1 MAYLLPNSSQPV
13 MSLPKR
19 LRLSDGLT
27 RTNTSTLSD
36 AELKS
41 IGIRKVPNPPSNSDD
56 TKYVVWEAGKVET
69 DGEGNITSSTPEGW
83 QIKDKSTEQL
93 KIDKDV
99 KDTRAAQA
107 LADRWKAIRTQRD
120 TLLANSDWA
129 MAPEQNRVTLTSKQ
143 KTDVEAYRK
152 TLRDLPKTY
161 ENKVDELQWPIDP
174 LAWDER
180 FYSFTNTEL
189 ALEDTTTTED
199 VTTTSPV
206 DEEGNTKTT
215 TTKVTV
221 VTSEGLKTIWGR
233 SVTQDAQRLS
243 SGVPTEAMV
252 KETINEDEP
261 VTINKLDED
270 DKPIQ
275 AKDINGDPKT
285 DEDGNPV
292 YEQVAN
298 PARITQKTIAVHKD
312 VTSYGTAIT
321 TEKDRVVKLINGA
334 SDAETIKTAV
344 DGVTWPDKPL
354 NYNQTYWKN
363 LYEPYTLAECKTNL
377 TTPVDTE
384 AERLVNETK
393 IYEMDEYG
401 NEKDVPK
408 NVTDYRIAVDAERD
422 RVVAIY
428 KGKKSISTL
437 RTAELDTTI
446 TWPTKPS

>member
-1 MAYLLPNSSQPV
+1 MAYILPNSSQPV
-13 MSLPKR
+13 MSLPRR
-19 LRLSDGLT
+19 LRLPNGLT
-27 RTNTSTLSD
+27 RTNTSTLSE

-41 IGIRKVPNPPSNSDD
+41 IGIHKVPNPPSNSDI

-69 DGEGNITSSTPEGW
+69 DEEGNVTATTPEGW
-83 QIKDKSTEQL
+83 QIKDKSAEQIEAERL
-93 KIDKDV
+93 
-99 KDTRAAQA
+99 TREANAAQA
-107 LADRWKAIRTQRD
+107 LADRWKAIRTRRD

-161 ENKVDELQWPIDP
+161 ESKVDELQWPTDP

-189 ALEDTTTTED
+189 ALEDTTTTQD
-199 VTTTSPV
+199 QTST
-206 DEEGNTKTT
+206 DEEGNETT
-215 TTKVTV
+215 TQVTV
-221 VTSEGLKTIWGR
+221 VTAEGLKTVWSR
-233 SVTQDAQRLS
+233 SITQDAEKLS
-243 SGVPTEAMV
+243 NGVPTEAMV

-261 VTINKLDED
+261 VTINKLDD
-270 DKPIQ
+270 DDNPIQ
-275 AKDINGDPKT
+275 ATDINGDPQT

-298 PARITQKTIAVHKD
+298 PARITQTTIAVHTD

-321 TEKDRVVKLINGA
+321 TEKDRVIGLINGA

-377 TTPVDTE
+377 TTPVNTE
-384 AERLVNETK
+384 AERLINETK
-393 IYEMDEYG
+393 HYPTDEYG
-401 NEKDVPK
+401 NESDVPQD
-408 NVTDYRIAVDAERD
+408 VIDYRIAVDAERD

>member
-1 MAYLLPNSSQPV
+1 MAYILPNSSQPV
-13 MSLPKR
+13 MSLPRR
-19 LRLSDGLT
+19 LRLPNGLT
-27 RTNTSTLSD
+27 RTNTSTLSE

-41 IGIRKVPNPPSNSDD
+41 IGIRRVPNPPSNSDI

-69 DGEGNITSSTPEGW
+69 DEEGNVTATTPAGW
-83 QIKDKSTEQL
+83 QIKDKSAEQIEAERL
-93 KIDKDV
+93 
-99 KDTRAAQA
+99 TREANAAQV
-107 LADRWKAIRTQRD
+107 LANRWKAIRTRRD

-161 ENKVDELQWPIDP
+161 ESKVDELQWPTDP

-189 ALEDTTTTED
+189 ALEDTTTTQD
-199 VTTTSPV
+199 QTST
-206 DEEGNTKTT
+206 DEEGNETT
-215 TTKVTV
+215 TQVTV
-221 VTSEGLKTIWGR
+221 ITAEGLKTIWSR
-233 SVTQDAQRLS
+233 SITQDAEKLS
-243 SGVPTEAMV
+243 NGVPTEAMV

-261 VTINKLDED
+261 VTINKLDD
-270 DKPIQ
+270 DDNPIQ
-275 AKDINGDPKT
+275 ATDINGDPQT

-298 PARITQKTIAVHKD
+298 PARITQTTIAVHKD

-321 TEKDRVVKLINGA
+321 TEKDRVIGLINGA
-334 SDAETIKTAV
+334 SDAGTIKTAV

-377 TTPVDTE
+377 TTPVNTE
-384 AERLVNETK
+384 AERLINETK
-393 IYEMDEYG
+393 HYPTDEYG
-401 NEKDVPK
+401 NESDVPQD
-408 NVTDYRIAVDAERD
+408 VIDYRIAVDAERD

-446 TWPTKPS
+446 TWPTKPSV

>member
-1 MAYLLPNSSQPV
+1 MAYILPNSSQPV
-13 MSLPKR
+13 MSLPRR
-19 LRLSDGLT
+19 LRLPNGLT
-27 RTNTSTLSD
+27 RTNTSTLSE

-41 IGIRKVPNPPSNSDD
+41 IGIRKVPNPPSNSDI
-56 TKYVVWEAGKVET
+56 TKYVVWEGGKVET
-69 DGEGNITSSTPEGW
+69 DEEGNVTATTPEGW
-83 QIKDKSTEQL
+83 QIKDKSAEQIEAERL
-93 KIDKDV
+93 
-99 KDTRAAQA
+99 TREANAAQA
-107 LADRWKAIRTQRD
+107 LADRWKAIRTRRD

-161 ENKVDELQWPIDP
+161 ESKVDELQWPTDP

-189 ALEDTTTTED
+189 ALEDTTTTQD
-199 VTTTSPV
+199 QTST
-206 DEEGNTKTT
+206 DEEGNETT
-215 TTKVTV
+215 TQVTV
-221 VTSEGLKTIWGR
+221 VTAEGLKTVWSR
-233 SVTQDAQRLS
+233 SITQDAEKLS
-243 SGVPTEAMV
+243 NGVPTEAMV

-261 VTINKLDED
+261 VTINKLDD
-270 DKPIQ
+270 DDNPIQ
-275 AKDINGDPKT
+275 ATDINGDPQT

-298 PARITQKTIAVHKD
+298 PARITQTTIAVHTD

-321 TEKDRVVKLINGA
+321 TEKDRVIGLINGA

-377 TTPVDTE
+377 TTPVNTE
-384 AERLVNETK
+384 AERLINETK
-393 IYEMDEYG
+393 HYPTDEYG
-401 NEKDVPK
+401 NESDVPQD
-408 NVTDYRIAVDAERD
+408 VIDYRIAVDAERD

-446 TWPTKPS
+446 TWPTKPSV

>member
-1 MAYLLPNSSQPV
+1 MAYITSNSSQPV
-13 MSLPKR
+13 MSLPRR
-19 LRLSDGLT
+19 LRLPNGLT

-41 IGIRKVPNPPSNSDD
+41 IGIRRVPNPPSNSDI

-69 DGEGNITSSTPEGW
+69 DEEGNVTATTPEGW
-83 QIKDKSTEQL
+83 QVKDKSTEQL

-99 KDTRAAQA
+99 KDARAAQT
-107 LADRWKAIRTQRD
+107 LADRWKSIRTRRD

-161 ENKVDELQWPIDP
+161 ESKVDELQWPTDP

-199 VTTTSPV
+199 VTTTST

-215 TTKVTV
+215 TEKVTV
-221 VTSEGLKTIWGR
+221 VTSEGLKTVWSR
-233 SVTQDAQRLS
+233 SITQDADKLS
-243 SGVPTEAMV
+243 IGVPTEAMV
-252 KETINEDEP
+252 RETINEDEP
-261 VTINKLDED
+261 VTINKLDD
-270 DKPIQ
+270 DDNPIQ
-275 AKDINGDPKT
+275 ATDINGDPQT
-285 DEDGNPV
+285 DGDGNPV

-298 PARITQKTIAVHKD
+298 PARITQTTIAVHTD

-321 TEKDRVVKLINGA
+321 TEKDRVIGLINGA

-393 IYEMDEYG
+393 HYPTDEYG
-401 NEKDVPK
+401 NESDVPQD
-408 NVTDYRIAVDAERD
+408 VIDYRIAVDAERD